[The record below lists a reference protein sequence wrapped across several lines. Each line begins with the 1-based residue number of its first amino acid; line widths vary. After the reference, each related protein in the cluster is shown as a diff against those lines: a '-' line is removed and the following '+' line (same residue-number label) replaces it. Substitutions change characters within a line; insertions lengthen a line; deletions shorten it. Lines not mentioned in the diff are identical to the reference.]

1 MDEHEYVALT
11 KIEKSHV
18 AAKAISHSVKFYSEK
33 KKQLGFSSNYGEG
46 QPSGH
51 QALPRDSTGAI

>member
-1 MDEHEYVALT
+1 MDEHEYAALT
-11 KIEKSHV
+11 KIEKSNI

-46 QPSGH
+46 QLSGH
-51 QALPRDSTGAI
+51 